1 MGSTLRGR
9 ILSSLM
15 RSAIYQT
22 WINID
27 IDIDLDLVS
36 SMRFFDDSELIIVI
50 LDSLDLRI
58 DGLDL
63 TLERGH
69 ALLDIFKEGV
79 HICLLLLHHLV
90 EDTLDSL
97 LQLILDVDGGLLQ
110 ELPNNLLSLHLYRFY
125 QS

>member
-97 LQLILDVDGGLLQ
+97 LQLIFDVDGGLLQ

>member
-1 MGSTLRGR
+1 
-9 ILSSLM
+9 M